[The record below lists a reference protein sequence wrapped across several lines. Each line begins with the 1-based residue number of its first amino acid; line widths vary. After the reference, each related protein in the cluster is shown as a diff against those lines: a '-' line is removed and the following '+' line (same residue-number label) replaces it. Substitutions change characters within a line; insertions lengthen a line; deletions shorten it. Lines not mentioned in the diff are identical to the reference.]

1 MEQEEEEGEQPS
13 ISYVIH
19 PPTKLVGARKCLMC
33 VYIETD
39 CSTSRCWWLLSAPSW
54 SPPPPSCLTTLGQS
68 CLPCC
73 FAPLLCGGGGVLCEI
88 VAVCNLQQMTL
99 VVSTARDGVRAE
111 APAGGS
117 GAGAAVAVKEAAMLA
132 ASCVRACE
140 GDASTATATATAMR
154 SNHRANKCGVRG
166 RGGLATAERT
176 RAHAPQQLPMLPAPS
191 PFSSTCP
198 SPCSFF
204 CLCFCLCS
212 WSVPPHQNAAR
223 HFGANTIYTL
233 GLASFRFGSVPR
245 LANALWPCT
254 CVCV

>member
-1 MEQEEEEGEQPS
+1 MAALCS
-13 ISYVIH
+13 L
-19 PPTKLVGARKCLMC
+19 LV
-33 VYIETD
+33 
-39 CSTSRCWWLLSAPSW
+39 S
-54 SPPPPSCLTTLGQS
+54 PPPSCLTTLGQS

-111 APAGGS
+111 APAAGGG

-140 GDASTATATATAMR
+140 GDASTATAMR
-154 SNHRANKCGVRG
+154 SNHRANKCEERG

-176 RAHAPQQLPMLPAPS
+176 RAHAPQQLPMLPAPPLS
-191 PFSSTCP
+191 SSTCP
-198 SPCSFF
+198 SF

>member
-1 MEQEEEEGEQPS
+1 M
-13 ISYVIH
+13 
-19 PPTKLVGARKCLMC
+19 LVAAL
-33 VYIETD
+33 
-39 CSTSRCWWLLSAPSW
+39 CSLLVS
-54 SPPPPSCLTTLGQS
+54 PPSCLTTLGQS

-73 FAPLLCGGGGVLCEI
+73 FAPLLYGGGGVLCEI

-117 GAGAAVAVKEAAMLA
+117 GAGAAVKEAAMLA

-176 RAHAPQQLPMLPAPS
+176 RAHAPQQLPMLPAPPLS
-191 PFSSTCP
+191 SSTCP